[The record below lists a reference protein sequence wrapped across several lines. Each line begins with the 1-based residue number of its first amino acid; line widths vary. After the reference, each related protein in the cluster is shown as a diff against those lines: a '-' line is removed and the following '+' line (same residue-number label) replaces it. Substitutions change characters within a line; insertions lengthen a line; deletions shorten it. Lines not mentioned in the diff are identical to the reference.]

1 MAERRER
8 EYGKT
13 KISKSFE
20 LLVEERGGGR
30 NLELKW
36 GGGEEERER
45 EREREREYK
54 REQEREREGIQERA
68 REREGERDRE
78 REGNLVLH
86 HALDVINNI
95 ARVVRRHVSRP
106 ASSNSV
112 AAVDE
117 YLKEFLHSQAHR
129 QYIHEISQIQELKI
143 MHRISRFWWG

>member
-54 REQEREREGIQERA
+54 REQEREK
-68 REREGERDRE
+68 EREIE
-78 REGNLVLH
+78 REKGT
-86 HALDVINNI
+86 
-95 ARVVRRHVSRP
+95 SC
-106 ASSNSV
+106 S
-112 AAVDE
+112 
-117 YLKEFLHSQAHR
+117 
-129 QYIHEISQIQELKI
+129 I
-143 MHRISRFWWG
+143 MRLMLSTISRGL